1 MQIIG
6 RNEQKELLSAF
17 VASDK
22 PEFVIVYGRRRVG
35 KTFLIKEFFC
45 NNFAFYHTGLANC
58 NIKKQLQNF
67 SQSLNLY
74 GKMPY
79 PKINNWFDAFAQL
92 RHLLENDK
100 SEQKQVVFLDEV
112 PWLDT
117 HRSDFVSALE
127 YFWNS
132 WASSQPQILLII
144 CGSATSW
151 IINKI
156 VKNHGGLHNRIT
168 QQLFIEP
175 FTLSECE
182 LFFKENNIEAE
193 RHQIVEYY
201 MILGGIPYYL
211 NLIKKQYSIAQ
222 NIDLLFFKEN
232 ATLKNEFSNL
242 YASLFKNSDNYI
254 KIVET
259 LSKKTK
265 GLTRNEI
272 IENAGLLNGGGTTK
286 MLEELE
292 QCGFIRKYHDFGKKN
307 RESIF
312 QLVDFFTLF
321 YFNFIHNSKTNDEH
335 YWSNLIDN
343 AKHRAW
349 SGYAFELL
357 CLSHIEPIKQKLG
370 ISGVLANV
378 SEWRSKNAENGVQID
393 LLIDRNDKVI
403 NLCEMKY
410 YNDVFAIDKK
420 MDADLRHKKQV
431 FKDETKTRKAVH
443 ITVISTYGLK
453 HNAYWG
459 NIQSEVT
466 INDLFFTPI

>member
-1 MQIIG
+1 MEET
-6 RNEQKELLSAF
+6 N
-17 VASDK
+17 
-22 PEFVIVYGRRRVG
+22 
-35 KTFLIKEFFC
+35 
-45 NNFAFYHTGLANC
+45 
-58 NIKKQLQNF
+58 KKN
-67 SQSLNLY
+67 SC
-74 GKMPY
+74 
-79 PKINNWFDAFAQL
+79 
-92 RHLLENDK
+92 RHLLEFTQT
-100 SEQKQVVFLDEV
+100 EQKQVIFLDEV

-127 YFWNS
+127 HFWNS

-156 VKNHGGLHNRIT
+156 VKNRGGLHNRIT

-182 LFFKENNIEAE
+182 TFFNENNIEAE

-222 NIDLLFFKEN
+222 NINFLFFKEN

-242 YASLFKNSDNYI
+242 YASLFKNSDNYV
-254 KIVET
+254 KIVKT

-307 RESIF
+307 RDSIF

-321 YFNFIHNSKTNDEH
+321 YFNFIHDSKNNDEH

-357 CLSHIEPIKQKLG
+357 CLSHITQIKHKLG

-378 SEWRSKNAENGVQID
+378 SEWRSKNTEDGVQID

-410 YNDVFAIDKK
+410 YNDLFAIDKK
-420 MDADLRHKKQV
+420 MNADLRHKKQV

-453 HNAYWG
+453 HNSYWS

-466 INDLFFTPI
+466 INELFR

>member
-1 MQIIG
+1 MKIIG
-6 RNEQKELLSAF
+6 RDEQKEQLSTF
-17 VASDK
+17 RESKK

-35 KTFLIKEFFC
+35 KTFLIKEFFH
-45 NNFAFYHTGLANC
+45 NEFAFYHTGLANS
-58 NIKKQLQNF
+58 NMKKQLHNF

-74 GKMPY
+74 GKMAY
-79 PKINNWFDAFAQL
+79 PKINNWSDAFSGL
-92 RHLLENDK
+92 RHLLGNRNK
-100 SEQKQVVFLDEV
+100 GKKQVVFLDEV
-112 PWLDT
+112 PWMDT

-132 WASSQPQILLII
+132 WASSQPNILLII

-168 QQLFIEP
+168 QQLFLEP
-175 FTLSECE
+175 FTLAECE
-182 LFFKENNIEAE
+182 SFFKENNIETK
-193 RHQIVEYY
+193 RHQIAEYY
-201 MILGGIPYYL
+201 MVLGGIPYYL
-211 NLIKKQYSIAQ
+211 NLIKKQFSIAQ
-222 NIDLLFFKEN
+222 NIDLLFFKKN

-242 YASLFKNSDNYI
+242 YASLFKNSENYV
-254 KIVET
+254 KIVGT
-259 LSKKTK
+259 LSKKAK
-265 GLTRNEI
+265 GLTRKEI

-292 QCGFIRKYHDFGKKN
+292 QCGFIRKYYDFGKKN

-321 YFNFIHNSKTNDEH
+321 YFNFIHRSKNNDEH

-357 CLSHIEPIKQKLG
+357 CLSHISQIKHKLG
-370 ISGVLANV
+370 ISGVLAYESV
-378 SEWRSKNAENGVQID
+378 WRSKNAEDGAQID
-393 LLIDRNDKVI
+393 LLIDRNDKII

-410 YNDVFAIDKK
+410 YNDLFAIDKK
-420 MDADLRHKKQV
+420 MDADLRHKKQT
-431 FKDETKTRKAVH
+431 FKDETKTLKGVH
-443 ITVISTYGLK
+443 ITIVSTYGLK
-453 HNAYWG
+453 HNSYWN

-466 INDLFFTPI
+466 MNDLFTL